1 MLSIDSPPRY
11 FSATL
16 PPPKTKMHAASTQ
29 VILMMII
36 IMIIMMMISVMM
48 IMKIH
53 IASTEVLM
61 MTIMVLLVI
70 EMRMIVLVTVGQK
83 HVHFLC
89 SLPRKSIVVTKC
101 CRHCTTRWVGDLG
114 HRRQSRNDAT
124 LTSPHPRRVLSV
136 AGLVADVSQNQECR

>member
-1 MLSIDSPPRY
+1 MI
-11 FSATL
+11 
-16 PPPKTKMHAASTQ
+16 
-29 VILMMII
+29 MMI
-36 IMIIMMMISVMM
+36 MMISVMM
-48 IMKIH
+48 IVKIH

-101 CRHCTTRWVGDLG
+101 CRHCTTRWVEDLG
-114 HRRQSRNDAT
+114 HRRQSQNDAT
-124 LTSPHPRRVLSV
+124 LTSPPPPPALSV
-136 AGLVADVSQNQECR
+136 AGVLADVPQNHEYR